1 MNFKK
6 PLIKRAVAA
15 LLVVMLSLPIVFTAS
30 ADNKN
35 EATAADTPPT
45 VMGELTD
52 GVYRIKNLDTGLY
65 LETYKYSAKGKEKL
79 CASELDVKNEGQCF
93 YVRRAEN
100 GAWILSAQNENG
112 EYSLSWQEGTD
123 VGDYIVKTQKAADDK
138 YTYFD
143 ISRLDGGA
151 FTIAPTGGDNYT
163 AVLATVNEQTY
174 YSDKCVRIADLAHG
188 DKAQMW
194 TFESVPTEYLT
205 TAYEKTTVKL
215 YSTGKFYARKYP
227 YNMVTS
233 DIVWASSDEDI
244 IMMGADGV
252 WCALGEGKAT
262 VTASVGAAAVSFE
275 VSVEDKDA
283 FTWYS
288 QSNMYTSDWSAREL
302 ENLYFVDGGVKKR
315 FAWDIKRS
323 PRHSSWMDSGCALSS
338 IAMVLN
344 NMGAVKTTGYDL
356 RTGQE
361 GSLVADP
368 YTAALANS
376 GNYGVKSTSKVMY
389 GNPIY
394 MYWSSVAAKFNVD
407 GEKVDYRRFYVSSR
421 KKIKDLLATYPQ
433 GIIVLFKRSGRTH
446 YVVFAECLNPEE
458 TVSSKLEFL
467 IYDPA
472 AYKPENGDGVAFQ
485 NTISYMYEGYRYSSI
500 ANVTVYDVE
509 SKLN

>member
-6 PLIKRAVAA
+6 PLIKRVVAA
-15 LLVVMLSLPIVFTAS
+15 LIAVALSLPIAFAAS
-30 ADNKN
+30 ADEKSEPIVA
-35 EATAADTPPT
+35 EATVA
-45 VMGELTD
+45 GELTD
-52 GVYRIKNLDTGLY
+52 GVYRIKNLATGLY

-79 CASELDVKNEGQCF
+79 CASELDGKNEGQCF

-100 GAWILSAQNENG
+100 GAWVLSAQNENG
-112 EYSLSWQEGTD
+112 EYSLSGKTGTA
-123 VGDYIVKTQKAADDK
+123 VGDYIVKTQKAADAE

-151 FTIAPTGGDNYT
+151 FTIAPAGGDNYT
-163 AVLATVNEQTY
+163 AVLAVTDGKTY
-174 YSDKCVRIADLAHG
+174 YSDKCVRIADLTQS
-188 DKAQMW
+188 DEAQMW

-233 DIVWASSDEDI
+233 DIVWTSSDEGV
-244 IMMGADGV
+244 IMMGTDGV
-252 WCALGEGKAT
+252 WCALGKGVAT
-262 VTASVGAAAVSFE
+262 VTASVGAAVVSFE
-275 VSVEDKDA
+275 VTVEDKDA

-302 ENLYFVDGGVKKR
+302 ENLYFVDDGSKKR

-361 GSLVADP
+361 GSLIADP
-368 YTAALANS
+368 YTVALANS
-376 GNYGVKSTSKVMY
+376 GNYGVSSTSKVMY

-394 MYWSSVAAKFNVD
+394 MYWSSVASKFTVD
-407 GEKVDYRRFYVSSR
+407 GEKVDYHRYYNSSR
-421 KKIKDLLATYPQ
+421 KKIKDLITKHPQ
-433 GIIVLFKRSGRTH
+433 GVVVLFKKSGRTH
-446 YVVFAECLNPEE
+446 YVVFAECLNPEQ

-472 AYKPENGDGVAFQ
+472 AYKPENGDGVPFQ
-485 NTISYMYEGYRYSSI
+485 KTISYIYEGYRYSSI
-500 ANVTVYDVE
+500 SSVTVYDVE
-509 SKLN
+509 SKVN

>member
-15 LLVVMLSLPIVFTAS
+15 LLAVMLSLPIVFTAAVDS
-30 ADNKN
+30 TN
-35 EATAADTPPT
+35 EPTVSETATAVT
-45 VMGELTD
+45 GELTD
-52 GVYRIKNLDTGLY
+52 GVYRIKNLETGLY

-79 CASELDVKNEGQCF
+79 CAAQLDVKEEGQCF

-100 GAWILSAQNENG
+100 GAWLLSAQNENG
-112 EYSLSWQEGTD
+112 EYSLSWQAGTAL
-123 VGDYIVKTQKAADDK
+123 GDYIVKTQKAADAE

-151 FTIAPTGGDNYT
+151 FTIAPAGGDNYT
-163 AVLATVNEQTY
+163 AVLATVNEKTY
-174 YSDKCVRIADLAHG
+174 YSDKCVRIADLAQG
-188 DKAQMW
+188 DEAQMW

-233 DIVWASSDEDI
+233 DIVWTSSDEDI

-252 WCALGEGKAT
+252 WCALGKGVAT
-262 VTASVGAAAVSFE
+262 VTASVGTAVVSFE
-275 VSVEDKDA
+275 VTVEDKDA

-288 QSNMYTSDWSAREL
+288 QTNMYTSDWSAREL
-302 ENLYFVDGGVKKR
+302 EDLFFIDSGSKKR
-315 FAWDIKRS
+315 FAWDAKRNPS
-323 PRHSSWMDSGCALSS
+323 RSSWMESGCALASS
-338 IAMVLN
+338 AMVLN

-356 RTGQE
+356 RTGQD
-361 GSLVADP
+361 GSLIADP
-368 YTAALANS
+368 YTVALANS
-376 GNYGVKSTSKVMY
+376 GNYGAKNTSKAMY
-389 GNPIY
+389 GSPIY
-394 MYWSSVAAKFNVD
+394 MYWSSVASKFNVD
-407 GEKVDYRRFYVSSR
+407 GEKVGYHRYYVSSK
-421 KKIKDLLATYPQ
+421 KKIKDLLTKYPQ
-433 GIIVLFKRSGRTH
+433 GVIVLFRQSGRTH
-446 YVVFAECLNPEE
+446 YMVFADCLNPEE

-472 AYKPENGDGVAFQ
+472 AYKPENGDGVPFKE
-485 NTISYMYEGYRYSSI
+485 TLSYLYGGYRYSSI
-500 ANVTVYDVE
+500 SNVTVYDVE